1 VLGMKNQWR
10 LVVGIILVLIIVL
23 FAIFNVDAVP
33 VNFGFIKVDWPLI
46 MIILGSLFIGAIAT
60 VLVSTSSSIQVKKE
74 LKKVKKELDDKDNQT
89 KEQLSKVQAEYE
101 QELLEKEVEIEA
113 KQKKINSL
121 EDELV
126 SKMTNPIV

>member
-1 VLGMKNQWR
+1 MKNQWR

-126 SKMTNPIV
+126 SKMKNPIV

>member
-1 VLGMKNQWR
+1 MKNQWR

-33 VNFGFIKVDWPLI
+33 VNFGFNKVDWPLI

>member
-1 VLGMKNQWR
+1 MKNQWR

-89 KEQLSKVQAEYE
+89 NEQLSKVQAEYE

>member
-1 VLGMKNQWR
+1 
-10 LVVGIILVLIIVL
+10 
-23 FAIFNVDAVP
+23 
-33 VNFGFIKVDWPLI
+33 

>member
-1 VLGMKNQWR
+1 MKNQWR

-121 EDELV
+121 EDELD

>member
-1 VLGMKNQWR
+1 MKNQWR

>member
-1 VLGMKNQWR
+1 MKNQWR

-101 QELLEKEVEIEA
+101 QELLEKEVELEA

>member
-1 VLGMKNQWR
+1 MKNQWR

-23 FAIFNVDAVP
+23 FAIFNVDPVP

>member
-1 VLGMKNQWR
+1 MLGMKNQWR

>member
-1 VLGMKNQWR
+1 MKNQWR

-101 QELLEKEVEIEA
+101 QELLEKEAEIEA

>member
-1 VLGMKNQWR
+1 MKNQWR

-60 VLVSTSSSIQVKKE
+60 VLVSTSSSMQVKKE
-74 LKKVKKELDDKDNQT
+74 LKKVKKELDEKDSQT

>member
-1 VLGMKNQWR
+1 MKNQWR

-74 LKKVKKELDDKDNQT
+74 LKKVKKELDDKDSQT

>member
-1 VLGMKNQWR
+1 MKNQWR

-89 KEQLSKVQAEYE
+89 KEQLSKVQAEYDL
-101 QELLEKEVEIEA
+101 ELLEKEVEIEA

>member
-1 VLGMKNQWR
+1 MKNQWR

-46 MIILGSLFIGAIAT
+46 MIILGSLFIGAIST

>member
-1 VLGMKNQWR
+1 MKNQWR

-113 KQKKINSL
+113 TQKKINSL

-126 SKMTNPIV
+126 SKMTKPIV

>member
-1 VLGMKNQWR
+1 MKNQWR

-23 FAIFNVDAVP
+23 FAIFNVDVVP

>member
-1 VLGMKNQWR
+1 MKNQWR

-126 SKMTNPIV
+126 SKITNPIV

>member
-1 VLGMKNQWR
+1 MKKNF
-10 LVVGIILVLIIVL
+10 LSMAILAVVVSMSSCG
-23 FAIFNVDAVP
+23 
-33 VNFGFIKVDWPLI
+33 G
-46 MIILGSLFIGAIAT
+46 GSSFEGD
-60 VLVSTSSSIQVKKE
+60 VKKFGNMRCKAQQLAAKDQSDE
-74 LKKVKKELDDKDNQT
+74 KVKKELDDKDNQT

>member
-1 VLGMKNQWR
+1 MKNQWR

-23 FAIFNVDAVP
+23 FAIFNVEAVP

>member
-1 VLGMKNQWR
+1 M
-10 LVVGIILVLIIVL
+10 
-23 FAIFNVDAVP
+23 
-33 VNFGFIKVDWPLI
+33 
-46 MIILGSLFIGAIAT
+46 
-60 VLVSTSSSIQVKKE
+60 
-74 LKKVKKELDDKDNQT
+74 KKELDEKDSQT

-121 EDELV
+121 EYELV